1 MRTNRARWLTL
12 GVSLLGLLAL
22 AGSAAAEGISESGA
36 APAAQKFVRFGGSNP
51 GGSWFATV
59 GGLAPFLS
67 ERIPGL
73 NVTAVS
79 TGGSVDNNRLARKG
93 ELDTWLTHA
102 LTAYENWTGTGAFK
116 DESPWKGERLLCGV
130 YENHHHFVTL
140 ARSNIHTIDD
150 LRGKR
155 VALGSAGSG
164 GAENSANIFQAIGIW
179 DTIEPMYLTWEA
191 TGQALLDGKADA
203 IGASS
208 APLPI
213 VVEIEAQRE
222 IRLLE
227 LTDQQFKQVIAKYP
241 SYKKGF
247 IQPGTYKAVTRPSA
261 AISFMVY
268 WAAHQDADA
277 DAVYKMLAVA
287 FDPAN
292 KEALG
297 NVNVNLKTLA
307 PELEAM
313 SSMGIPLHPG
323 AVKFWRDKGLPVP
336 AGLIPPEMR

>member
-1 MRTNRARWLTL
+1 MRTRYALRVAAL
-12 GVSLLGLLAL
+12 LLAVVFV
-22 AGSAAAEGISESGA
+22 GSAAAEGVSESGK
-36 APAAQKFVRFGGSNP
+36 APARQQFVRFGGGNP

-59 GGLAPFLS
+59 GGFAPFLS
-67 ERIPGL
+67 EKTGM

-79 TGGSVDNNRLARKG
+79 TGGSVDNNRLAKKG

-102 LTAYENWTGTGAFK
+102 LTAYEMWTGTGTFK
-116 DESPWKGERLLCGV
+116 DESSWQGERLLCGV
-130 YENHHHFVTL
+130 YQNPHHFVTL
-140 ARSNIHTIDD
+140 ARTNIHTLQD
-150 LRGKR
+150 LKGKR

-164 GAENSANIFQAIGIW
+164 GAENSTNIFKAIGIW
-179 DTIEPMYLTWEA
+179 DQIEPMYLTWDG

-222 IRLLE
+222 IRMLE
-227 LTDQQFKQVIAKYP
+227 LTDKEFEQVIALYP
-241 SYKKGF
+241 SYAKGY
-247 IQPGTYKAVTRPSA
+247 IPVGTYKAVTKPSP
-261 AISFMVY
+261 AITFMVY

-277 DAVYKMLAVA
+277 DAVYRMLKVA

-292 KEALG
+292 KETIGAIHAQ
-297 NVNVNLKTLA
+297 LKTLA

-313 SSMGIPLHPG
+313 KSMGIPLHPA
-323 AVKFWRDKGLPVP
+323 AVKFWKERGLQIP
-336 AGLIPPEMR
+336 AELIPPEMK